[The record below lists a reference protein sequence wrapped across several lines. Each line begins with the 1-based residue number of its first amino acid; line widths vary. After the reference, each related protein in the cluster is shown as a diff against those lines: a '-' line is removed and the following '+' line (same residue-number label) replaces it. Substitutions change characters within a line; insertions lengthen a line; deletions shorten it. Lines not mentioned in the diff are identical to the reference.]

1 MEGNRVF
8 SHFSLISISPHNIGH
23 RLAHVQRRPC
33 RWLGGSRL
41 ECPRPEMLLLGEI
54 LKFLSLRPRAA
65 DRPWLL
71 TAAGPWPWQR
81 RAQGEEAARGRAQP
95 SSGSVGLRQL
105 SSARHTT
112 ARMGHQTLRFRYSQ
126 CHHCHHRHII
136 LSSPSW
142 IFKLSVCKHTIISSK
157 QVDSKPVCNVKMY
170 NGCLNFLENDYNLW
184 VCP

>member
-1 MEGNRVF
+1 MLYFCHYFTQNGRK
-8 SHFSLISISPHNIGH
+8 SSIFTLFTNINLSTCIAH

-126 CHHCHHRHII
+126 CHHCHHCH
-136 LSSPSW
+136 
-142 IFKLSVCKHTIISSK
+142 
-157 QVDSKPVCNVKMY
+157 
-170 NGCLNFLENDYNLW
+170 CLFCHHFLER
-184 VCP
+184 